1 MGAVIIVEYPL
12 YAKYMIII
20 NDKIKPNMLNIA
32 VPFFIYNPEE
42 SAKGVDKF
50 TEDSCS
56 GTGLYI
62 PHGYNLL
69 DKVIV
74 R

>member
-32 VPFFIYNPEE
+32 VPFFIYKIIFIIYYP
-42 SAKGVDKF
+42 
-50 TEDSCS
+50 
-56 GTGLYI
+56 YI
-62 PHGYNLL
+62 KTINIL
-69 DKVIV
+69 
-74 R
+74 

>member
-32 VPFFIYNPEE
+32 VPFFIYKIIFIIYSPN
-42 SAKGVDKF
+42 VIIINNLI
-50 TEDSCS
+50 
-56 GTGLYI
+56 LYR
-62 PHGYNLL
+62 Y
-69 DKVIV
+69 KVIF
-74 R
+74 

>member
-32 VPFFIYNPEE
+32 VPFYNILP
-42 SAKGVDKF
+42 
-50 TEDSCS
+50 
-56 GTGLYI
+56 LYKNNK
-62 PHGYNLL
+62 HL
-69 DKVIV
+69 IV
-74 R
+74 YKYT